1 LINAGQTEIEKQN
14 PREGESLGFWPS
26 LPLRLEF
33 DLGESLKTQRQ
44 NRGGKEE
51 LKKYFSHLR

>member
-1 LINAGQTEIEKQN
+1 VTGKFKNKIQEG
-14 PREGESLGFWPS
+14 EGESLGFWPS